1 MSINR
6 FAEAGESN
14 LIRMMKV
21 GCLSLMSNY
30 LIFATGVANLIM
42 MTKDCAIWLRSRG
55 LLSSQDQ
62 QYRTWLRAKQ
72 FNLSKKMVVEA
83 QGYSQSKSQSKQREL
98 RSRRIDFPEQH
109 TSVEA
114 ATVVEGNAK

>member
-1 MSINR
+1 MSINL

-42 MTKDCAIWLRSRG
+42 MTRLCYMAS
-55 LLSSQDQ
+55 
-62 QYRTWLRAKQ
+62 
-72 FNLSKKMVVEA
+72 E
-83 QGYSQSKSQSKQREL
+83 QGFVIKSGS
-98 RSRRIDFPEQH
+98 
-109 TSVEA
+109 
-114 ATVVEGNAK
+114 TV